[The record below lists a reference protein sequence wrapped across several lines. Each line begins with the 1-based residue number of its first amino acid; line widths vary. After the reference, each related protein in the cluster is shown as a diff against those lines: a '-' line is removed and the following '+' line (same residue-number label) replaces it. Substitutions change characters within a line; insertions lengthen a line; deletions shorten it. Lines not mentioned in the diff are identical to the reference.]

1 MQKDRNT
8 GWIKLHRDIK
18 KHWVYDN
25 AEYLKA
31 WIHLLIMANHKT
43 KTWLVEKDLVLIKRG
58 QIITSLTKLSHDLKW
73 SRTKVRHFLSLL
85 EKDTMINRKSTHHY
99 TQLSICNYDTYQ
111 DQAHTSGTTKRT
123 PTGQPKDNQKTQL
136 KNGKNE
142 KNVKNEKELESRQT
156 KFENSVMEKRNQYT
170 KDMLT
175 NFIQY
180 WTEPNKSKT
189 RMRFE
194 MEKTWDTTRR
204 LVTWEKRSK
213 NSFNGQANVDRPKP
227 PNMHYYICTEC
238 NTKKESPLPTWKVK
252 CDNCSQNSLV
262 LESELK
268 YFR

>member
-43 KTWLVEKDLVLIKRG
+43 KKWLVDENLVLIKRG
-58 QIITSLTKLSHDLKW
+58 QIITSMVQLGQEFKW
-73 SRTKVRHFLSLL
+73 SRNKVRHFLNLL
-85 EKDTMINRKSTHHY
+85 EKDAMVNRNSNHNY
-99 TQLSICNYDTYQ
+99 TQLTICNYDTYQ
-111 DQAHTSGTTKRT
+111 DQRTTEGTTKGT
-123 PTGQPKDNQKTQL
+123 SKGQLKDNRRTQL
-136 KNGKNE
+136 KNVN
-142 KNVKNEKELESRQT
+142 NVNNEKELESRQT
-156 KFENSVMEKRNQYT
+156 NFENSVMENKNKYT

-180 WTEPNKSKT
+180 WTEPNKSKSK
-189 RMRFE
+189 MRFE

-204 LVTWEKRSK
+204 LYAWEKRSK
-213 NSFNGQANVDRPKP
+213 NSFNGQATVDIPKP
-227 PNMHYYICTEC
+227 PKTHYYICTEC

-252 CDNCSQNSLV
+252 CDKCNQSSLV
-262 LESELK
+262 LESELR